1 MQIRIIAGSDGVNDL
16 KIAEKI
22 KRLKLL
28 KTRVIGQT
36 PAKLDIPEKLRTF
49 TSGISRKLAEK
60 LPEKLPAFI
69 MGHLH
74 KDRSKKVQIR
84 PKASGVRR
92 PRAFITEYRLLLYFI
107 VLICYL
113 EFIYRIWTYRNISG
127 DFIFP
132 VLFSMPAGAVLFL
145 IACVIPERASLP
157 FTAVSTA
164 ALSLCYG
171 VQLIYYSIFRTPLSL
186 TSIEG
191 AGDASQFIDIV
202 VEAILKNFTAVVLIF
217 IPVFIP
223 CVYKKSIA
231 AVIKKQMALS
241 LVLLFC
247 VSSYL
252 ASIICVNLTGDGP
265 VSQST
270 LYYTAYSPEMSAGK
284 LGLLTTMRLDFQ
296 RLAAGTLRSIADSGT
311 EKRESGSGGRYAGNS
326 ADEGMPAEK
335 GAGSVATADKAKDGA
350 GVEAGSAGKQ
360 GTAAGKEG
368 GSAGKQDGA
377 AGKQG
382 GGANGDAGGGSRT
395 GDAAG
400 AGARTGEGAATGA
413 GVSAGAGA
421 GAVSEA
427 VPEEALKPFN
437 TMDIDFAALMTGG
450 KEDPYYPLHKYFS
463 SVSPTATNQYTGM
476 FKGDNLIMLTAESFS
491 PYVISPELTPTL
503 YRMAKEG
510 FVFNNFYNPVWWVST
525 SDGEYVACTGLI
537 PKSGVWSFATS
548 GKNYMPFTMGN
559 QFRKLG
565 YMTKAYHDHT
575 YTYYKRHISHPN
587 MGYDY
592 KGVGNGLNVKK
603 TWPESD
609 LEMIDV
615 TAGEYIGRQP
625 FHTYYM
631 TVSGHMNYNFSGNQ
645 MAAKNKKYVED
656 LPYSDEAKAYI
667 ACNLELEFAM
677 RSLIE
682 KLEAAGIAENTV
694 IAISADHYPY
704 GLARES
710 IDELAGHKVEENF
723 ELYKSTF
730 ILWKKGMKPVII
742 NKPCTSLDILPTLSN
757 LFGLE
762 YDSRLL
768 MGTDILSDS
777 PALALFSNRSWI
789 TDRAVYNTVTD
800 KVRFTDG
807 TSGDS
812 EYVKKINRIVANK
825 FKYSAE
831 ILDKDYYGKI
841 FPH

>member
-1 MQIRIIAGSDGVNDL
+1 MYDGLLGQNRSKKVQIRIIAGSDGVNNL

-22 KRLKLL
+22 KRLKLFR
-28 KTRVIGQT
+28 THGIGHT
-36 PAKLDIPEKLRTF
+36 PAKTDIPEKLRTF

-60 LPEKLPAFI
+60 LPEKLPAF
-69 MGHLH
+69 L
-74 KDRSKKVQIR
+74 S
-84 PKASGVRR
+84 
-92 PRAFITEYRLLLYFI
+92 EYRLLLYFI
-107 VLICYL
+107 TLICYL
-113 EFIYRIWTYRNISG
+113 EFVYRIWTYRNISG

-145 IACVIPERASLP
+145 IACVIPEKASLP

-202 VEAILKNFTAVVLIF
+202 VEAVLKNFTAVVLIF

-231 AVIKKQMALS
+231 VVIKKQMALS

-270 LYYTAYSPEMSAGK
+270 LYYKAYSPEMSTGK

-311 EKRESGSGGRYAGNS
+311 EKRESGSGGRYTGNS

-335 GAGSVATADKAKDGA
+335 GAGSVAAADKAKDGA
-350 GVEAGSAGKQ
+350 GVEAGSVGKQ
-360 GTAAGKEG
+360 GTAAGKKG
-368 GSAGKQDGA
+368 GSAGKQDDA
-377 AGKQG
+377 AGKQD

-395 GDAAG
+395 GAAAG

-413 GVSAGAGA
+413 GASAGA

-437 TMDIDFAALMTGG
+437 TMDIDFEALMAGG

-503 YRMAKEG
+503 YRMATEG

-537 PKSGVWSFATS
+537 PKSGVWSLAAS

-615 TAGEYIGRQP
+615 TVGEYIGRQP

-730 ILWKKGMKPVII
+730 ILWKKGMKPVIVD
-742 NKPCTSLDILPTLSN
+742 KPCTSLDILPTLSN

-812 EYVKKINRIVANK
+812 EYIKKINRIVANK

-831 ILDKDYYGKI
+831 ILDKDYYRKI
-841 FPH
+841 LPQ